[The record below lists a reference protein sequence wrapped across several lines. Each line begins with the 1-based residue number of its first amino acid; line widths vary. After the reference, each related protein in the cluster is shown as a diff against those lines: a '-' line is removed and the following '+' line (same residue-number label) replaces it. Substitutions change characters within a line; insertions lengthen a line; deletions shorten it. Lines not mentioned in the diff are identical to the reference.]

1 MGTVAQKT
9 QTRKQASTSS
19 KYSRNIRHIPQVIPA
34 IPADITQIP
43 ADITEIPADME
54 NIAKKSDVTHG
65 PVVNIIQHEISPK
78 AGERSDVKESE
89 NAEPVSKISDKAIE
103 ETKISDEAIKE
114 IFATFD
120 KNGDGCVNVM
130 EIKDLISSLG
140 GNLSDQEATAMVKMA
155 DSDKS
160 GDITINEF
168 RRLWSAMQ
176 ITEDEDDIK
185 EEFERMDPNGDGYIT
200 KDELADLLRKTALI
214 RDVDRE
220 AQKCLEDMD
229 INSDGKVS
237 YEEFLLIWKYRK

>member
-1 MGTVAQKT
+1 MGSRTIDADNE
-9 QTRKQASTSS
+9 AS
-19 KYSRNIRHIPQVIPA
+19 VITA
-34 IPADITQIP
+34 AG
-43 ADITEIPADME
+43 ME
-54 NIAKKSDVTHG
+54 NIAKKSDVKN
-65 PVVNIIQHEISPK
+65 VIND
-78 AGERSDVKESE
+78 ASD
-89 NAEPVSKISDKAIE
+89 NAEPVNKTSDK
-103 ETKISDEAIKE
+103 AIKE
-114 IFATFD
+114 IFTTFD

>member
-1 MGTVAQKT
+1 MGSRTIDADNE
-9 QTRKQASTSS
+9 AS
-19 KYSRNIRHIPQVIPA
+19 VITA
-34 IPADITQIP
+34 AG
-43 ADITEIPADME
+43 ME
-54 NIAKKSDVTHG
+54 NIAKKSDVKN
-65 PVVNIIQHEISPK
+65 VIND
-78 AGERSDVKESE
+78 ASD
-89 NAEPVSKISDKAIE
+89 NAEPVNKTSDK
-103 ETKISDEAIKE
+103 AIKE
-114 IFATFD
+114 IFTTFD

-214 RDVDRE
+214 RDVDRRLKN
-220 AQKCLEDMD
+220 AWRTWISTAM
-229 INSDGKVS
+229 GKS
-237 YEEFLLIWKYRK
+237 ATRSFFLYGNIGNKKRKT